1 MSGKALSKVQ
11 RTQIPEEETYESS
24 ELEMDRLS
32 SAQIRV
38 ISRIG
43 ARLAQATLEMKEAIG
58 EFILWLEQQSF
69 TAQQMDDAAKRFR
82 LAVTKVGTNSPRTER
97 DLFASVRQVLM
108 NPGWVWLSD
117 NPVKNAAANR
127 KALLQLLRPEAIVTP
142 SLRTVT
148 CPYCS
153 RNGVVVRC
161 SKKGCTEHMHRRCAV
176 QIGHGKK
183 AAFFC
188 RTCNSIRDLATA
200 KRKTKK
206 PQRKDCAKVPKSNH
220 CRVSSGGGAGAA
232 LDESGEKQ
240 QAEQE
245 VVKEEKEAEEE
256 ECIRVGRP
264 ETDVVW
270 LDEKRKAKPSTAVLE
285 NYQWATSSNDT
296 DYCIDQLE
304 SISASE
310 GYEPASN
317 TIKQAWRLL
326 KCRCKALSLFY
337 GNDSF
342 NLLYSKAHTGLN
354 SYEGKEDP
362 MAKVTMLNLLK
373 SKGFVL
379 TPRMWTQYEL
389 LLLMIIILD
398 PNFEY
403 QSINQKKGSEELQ
416 NR

>member
-1 MSGKALSKVQ
+1 
-11 RTQIPEEETYESS
+11 
-24 ELEMDRLS
+24 
-32 SAQIRV
+32 
-38 ISRIG
+38 
-43 ARLAQATLEMKEAIG
+43 
-58 EFILWLEQQSF
+58 
-69 TAQQMDDAAKRFR
+69 
-82 LAVTKVGTNSPRTER
+82 
-97 DLFASVRQVLM
+97 
-108 NPGWVWLSD
+108 
-117 NPVKNAAANR
+117 
-127 KALLQLLRPEAIVTP
+127 
-142 SLRTVT
+142 
-148 CPYCS
+148 
-153 RNGVVVRC
+153 
-161 SKKGCTEHMHRRCAV
+161 
-176 QIGHGKK
+176 
-183 AAFFC
+183 
-188 RTCNSIRDLATA
+188 
-200 KRKTKK
+200 
-206 PQRKDCAKVPKSNH
+206 VPKSNH

-362 MAKVTMLNLLK
+362 MAKVTMLKLLK